1 MTSTP
6 SSTSRI
12 NATAIENAFPTPP
25 TGENVPE
32 NAFHLKGR
40 MSPAPHKFPLM
51 QRAQST
57 PPDLT
62 RPSQFAIGAKSSQGQ
77 PSDVASLEQSWSR
90 LRLSKKRSQ
99 YYDDAFAYRESNN
112 TAKERVAKDWVILAE
127 IKLNCCL
134 ESEKEF
140 LIDLSFRLSE
150 IYQRPASCIMAMVT
164 TDIPILLGGNS
175 EPAYHLTITALPSEI
190 AATKNKRSTHLIQ
203 DFIHDTLQIPPK
215 RGVVRFDAVSEE
227 NLATNGMTA
236 LQEIEQLE
244 RQSNDEDGMMRAL
257 SRQRS
262 RRSKKSTAPTFA
274 ERFRVGL
281 PSIRSTTPSTQFF
294 NTVETTEFKTTLAS
308 GPGKK
313 RVKKRQ
319 SILGF
324 FRK

>member
-6 SSTSRI
+6 SSASRI

-25 TGENVPE
+25 TGDNCSES
-32 NAFHLKGR
+32 AFHLKGR
-40 MSPAPHKFPLM
+40 MSPAPHKFLPVP
-51 QRAQST
+51 RAQST
-57 PPDLT
+57 PPELT
-62 RPSQFAIGAKSSQGQ
+62 HSSQFAILTKSSHGQ
-77 PSDVASLEQSWSR
+77 TSDVASLEHSWNR

-99 YYDDAFAYRESNN
+99 YYDGAFAYREPNN

-127 IKLNCCL
+127 IKLNCCV

-215 RGVVRFDAVSEE
+215 RGVVRFDAVPEE

-262 RRSKKSTAPTFA
+262 RRSKKSSAPTFA

-294 NTVETTEFKTTLAS
+294 NTIETTEIKSAMAS

-313 RVKKRQ
+313 RVKERQ

>member
-12 NATAIENAFPTPP
+12 NGKAIENAFPTPP
-25 TGENVPE
+25 TGDTAPD
-32 NAFHLKGR
+32 NAFRLKGR
-40 MSPAPHKFPLM
+40 ISPAPQRFLPL

-57 PPDLT
+57 PPELT
-62 RPSQFAIGAKSSQGQ
+62 HSNQLGVLTKGSQGL
-77 PSDVASLEQSWSR
+77 SDLESLEHSWSK
-90 LRLSKKRSQ
+90 LGLSKKKSQ
-99 YYDDAFAYRESNN
+99 YYDNAFAYREPNN
-112 TAKERVAKDWVILAE
+112 TAKERVAKDSVILAE
-127 IKLNCCL
+127 VKLNCCV
-134 ESEKEF
+134 EFEKEF

-150 IYQRPASCIMAMVT
+150 IYQRPASCVMAMVT
-164 TDIPILLGGNS
+164 TDVQMLLGGNS

-203 DFIHDTLQIPPK
+203 DFIQDTLQIPPK
-215 RGVVRFDAVSEE
+215 RGVLRFDAVSEE

-244 RQSNDEDGMMRAL
+244 RQSSDEDCMLRAL

-262 RRSKKSTAPTFA
+262 RRSKKSSAPAFT

-281 PSIRSTTPSTQFF
+281 PSIRSTTPSSQRF
-294 NTVETTEFKTTLAS
+294 NTAETTQTKSTDAIGL
-308 GPGKK
+308 GKK

>member
-1 MTSTP
+1 MASTP

-12 NATAIENAFPTPP
+12 NGTAVENAFPTPP
-25 TGENVPE
+25 TGDTAPE
-32 NAFHLKGR
+32 NASRLNGR
-40 MSPAPHKFPLM
+40 ISPAPRKLLPL

-57 PPDLT
+57 PPELSHSTQFGVLT
-62 RPSQFAIGAKSSQGQ
+62 KGSQGL
-77 PSDVASLEQSWSR
+77 SDLASLEHSWSK
-90 LRLSKKRSQ
+90 LGLSKKKSQ
-99 YYDDAFAYRESNN
+99 YYDNAFAYREPNN
-112 TAKERVAKDWVILAE
+112 TAKERVAKDSVILAE
-127 IKLNCCL
+127 VKLNCCV

-150 IYQRPASCIMAMVT
+150 IYQRPASCVMAMVT
-164 TDIPILLGGNS
+164 TDVQMLLGGNS

-190 AATKNKRSTHLIQ
+190 AATKNKRGTHLIQ
-203 DFIHDTLQIPPK
+203 DFIQDTLQIPPK
-215 RGVVRFDAVSEE
+215 RGVLRFDAVAEG
-227 NLATNGMTA
+227 NLATNGVTA

-244 RQSNDEDGMMRAL
+244 RQSSDEDGMLRAL

-262 RRSKKSTAPTFA
+262 RRSKKSSAPAFA

-281 PSIRSTTPSTQFF
+281 PSVRSTTPSSQRF
-294 NTVETTEFKTTLAS
+294 NNAETTQTRSVDAIGLS
-308 GPGKK
+308 KK

>member
-1 MTSTP
+1 MPSTP

-25 TGENVPE
+25 TREMASDG
-32 NAFHLKGR
+32 AFHPKGLI
-40 MSPAPHKFPLM
+40 SPVPHKFPLL

-62 RPSQFAIGAKSSQGQ
+62 RPTKFAIVSKSSQGQ
-77 PSDVASLEQSWSR
+77 QSDVASLEQSWSR
-90 LRLSKKRSQ
+90 LHLSKKRSQ
-99 YYDDAFAYRESNN
+99 YYDDAFAYRESSN

-150 IYQRPASCIMAMVT
+150 IYQRPASCIMVMVS
-164 TDIPILLGGNS
+164 TDIPILLSGNS

-203 DFIHDTLQIPPK
+203 DFLHDTLHIPPK
-215 RGVVRFDAVSEE
+215 RGVVRFDAVAEE
-227 NLATNGMTA
+227 NLATNGLTA
-236 LQEIEQLE
+236 LQEIEHLE
-244 RQSNDEDGMMRAL
+244 RQSTDEDGMMRAL

-262 RRSKKSTAPTFA
+262 RRSKKSAAPTFA

-294 NTVETTEFKTTLAS
+294 NTVETTELKTTLTS
-308 GPGKK
+308 GGGLK